1 LQEPR
6 GAPESAHIVD
16 DRLHRLSDIRLR
28 YGSITIGTL
37 RLLYGSFAPH
47 CADSEKLGAVL
58 EKPAGPDRNRALS
71 PVVKPLKIPGQ
82 EIYQCRRR
90 NALRRADV
98 EARLCPYWAPL
109 ACWRLQE
116 ARPLKRPSIR
126 LHHMAA

>member
-58 EKPAGPDRNRALS
+58 EKLDEASLGQLLQDLKSGKLATTYQGIASPA
-71 PVVKPLKIPGQ
+71 LKG
-82 EIYQCRRR
+82 
-90 NALRRADV
+90 
-98 EARLCPYWAPL
+98 W
-109 ACWRLQE
+109 
-116 ARPLKRPSIR
+116 SIR
-126 LHHMAA
+126 MTKTAPRHFMWGETGVGLGVTVVVWPS